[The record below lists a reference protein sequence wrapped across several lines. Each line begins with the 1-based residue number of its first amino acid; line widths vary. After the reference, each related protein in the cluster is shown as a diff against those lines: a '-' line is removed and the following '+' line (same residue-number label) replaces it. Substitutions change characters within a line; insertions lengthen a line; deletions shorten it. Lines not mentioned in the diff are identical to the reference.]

1 MRRVLRLGLRE
12 FEILVRHDFHPDDDY
27 IKFVD
32 ESSALSFLR
41 KFASECDQER
51 ILRDWLA
58 DAQFSPDLGRLRSEE
73 LLRQLAGQIMTG
85 AVRITRSGVPSPVGG
100 GSVSAPPIEEEE
112 EASEETPVVPPKPAE
127 PLKWIEVL
135 VVDDATKK
143 GRGDTTLKI
152 KLGDKN
158 PQNFPAKKTGMVRID
173 HLASGTTCDVQE
185 VIASELLEVID
196 LS

>member
-58 DAQFSPDLGRLRSEE
+58 DAQFSPALGRLRSEE
-73 LLRQLAGQIMTG
+73 LLRQLAGHIMTG
-85 AVRITRSGVPSPVGG
+85 TVRIIRSGVLSPVGG
-100 GSVSAPPIEEEE
+100 SVSTPPIEEEE
-112 EASEETPVVPPKPAE
+112 EATEETPVVPPIPAE